1 MGIPAAI
8 TRKIHLYSVVP
19 GLESIDNQIGF
30 VHGVFIQN
38 FSNICSDFQSQ
49 LSNLSSNS
57 EEVTNFYT
65 GRLSTMYIN
74 ALEDSIMFSN
84 SATGETLT
92 NLVQRKISLLE
103 AAYSN
108 LTSNNN

>member
-1 MGIPAAI
+1 MGIPLAI
-8 TRKIHLYSVVP
+8 TRKIHLYSAVP
-19 GLESIDNQIGF
+19 ELESIDTQIGF
-30 VHGVFIQN
+30 NTAYLVQN
-38 FSNICSDFQSQ
+38 FSNIHSDFQSQ

-65 GRLSTMYIN
+65 GRLSTLYIN
-74 ALEDSIMFSN
+74 ALEEKIMMAN
-84 SATGETLT
+84 CATGETLT
-92 NLVQRKISLLE
+92 DLIKQKITLLE

>member
-1 MGIPAAI
+1 MAIPPAI
-8 TRKIHLYSVVP
+8 TRMAHLYSAVP
-19 GLESIDNQIGF
+19 GLEGIDTQIGF
-30 VHGVFIQN
+30 NTSYLVQN
-38 FSNICSDFQSQ
+38 FCNIHSDFQNQ

-65 GRLSTMYIN
+65 GRVSTMYIHT
-74 ALEDSIMFSN
+74 LEEKIMMAN
-84 SATGETLT
+84 CATGETLT
-92 NLVQRKISLLE
+92 DLIKQKITLLE